1 MIDTEALIKVYR
13 GWDRLEKP
21 KSMSI
26 IDFDLI
32 TPIEG
37 EQFNSRE
44 EVLERLVQLHSQIK
58 PTNEQEEFIE
68 AKVNAGIYF
77 LRALRG
83 EEIPYGEYVEAITG
97 VRPQM
102 IPEQD
107 VQRQVSI
114 MHNRMRDTGYDSKK
128 GSFEQFAL
136 DLRVSKEDA
145 QKEVGDC
152 EETLLPIV
160 LRALGLKDLEPA
172 YRVSFE
178 VEDDYWRGWTST
190 SDGQLLLRYNFHPNI
205 IWYKG
210 DSETTTL
217 HEVGGHFVQAANLRK
232 GIAEGRIDPFI
243 GLTTVQEPHTFA
255 GEGTADALLYFLPEV
270 EDVLSPHGSLSRDQ
284 RAARDYLYNNA
295 QIMVNEGG
303 SLNEAVR
310 YVVENHPFSAE
321 KTVHDDLVRCITN
334 PARRAY
340 FYIYGISRYKHEEFR
355 QRLNPQQQI
364 EYLRHAMSTY
374 HTPKNLFAFVDG
386 LAQQQR

>member
-1 MIDTEALIKVYR
+1 MIDTESLIKVYR
-13 GWDRLEKP
+13 GWDKLEKP
-21 KSMSI
+21 NGISI

-32 TPIEG
+32 PPIEG
-37 EQFNSRE
+37 ERFSSRQ
-44 EVLERLVQLHSQIK
+44 EVLERLVHLHSQIK
-58 PTNEQEEFIE
+58 PTNAQEEFIE

-77 LRALRG
+77 LRALMG
-83 EEIPYGEYVEAITG
+83 EGIPYSEYVEAITG

-114 MHNRMRDTGYDSKK
+114 MHNRMRDFDYDPTK
-128 GSFEQFAL
+128 GSFERFAL
-136 DLRVSKEDA
+136 GLRVSKEDA
-145 QKEVGDC
+145 QKEVRDC
-152 EETLLPIV
+152 EDRLMPIV
-160 LRALGLKDLEPA
+160 LKALGFEGLELP

-210 DSETTTL
+210 DTETTTL
-217 HEVGGHFVQAANLRK
+217 HEVGGHFVQAANLRR
-232 GIAEGRIDPFI
+232 GIAEGRIDHFI

-270 EDVLSPHGSLSRDQ
+270 EDALSPHGLLSRDQ

-303 SLNEAVR
+303 SLDEAVR
-310 YVVENHPFSAE
+310 YVVKNHPFSAE
-321 KTVHDDLVRCITN
+321 KTVHDDLVRCMTN

-355 QRLNPQQQI
+355 QRLTPQQQI
-364 EYLRHAMSTY
+364 EYLRYAMLTY
-374 HTPKNLFAFVDG
+374 NTPKNLFAFVEQ
-386 LAQQQR
+386 LANQRK